1 MPLDG
6 IAHAT
11 HQQVAIRLPLD
22 EIILSADPYCL
33 RRRLLLA
40 KSYQH
45 DNRHVSCARTDL
57 QTRLE
62 ALAVGKREI
71 QQNHIEALSTQTLE
85 HLAEWF
91 DTHQLKLRGG
101 SPLLVVLPG
110 ITLAL
115 GGPRHRA
122 TRGALMAAF
131 HLQSH
136 LIRESALAPE

>member
-11 HQQVAIRLPLD
+11 HQQVAIRLPFD

-33 RRRLLLA
+33 RRRPLFA
-40 KSYQH
+40 KSSQPG
-45 DNRHVSCARTDL
+45 NRHVRCARTDL
-57 QTRLE
+57 QTRLD

-71 QQNHIEALSTQTLE
+71 QQNHIEALSTQMLE
-85 HLAEWF
+85 RLAEWF

-101 SPLLVVLPG
+101 SLLLLVVPG
-110 ITLAL
+110 ISPAL
-115 GGPRHRA
+115 GGPGHRA

-131 HLQSH
+131 HLKGH
-136 LIRESALAPE
+136 LIRESSLAPE